1 MSGGWGS
8 AGGGENPVVS
18 PIPTEKTK
26 GVTLTTKNSVTK
38 AARIREEDWNRL
50 EGYVGDRT
58 FGDFIHEIA
67 QDIEIYGNIGEL
79 RGMCNFYGITFDRLI
94 SGVLEKVDN
103 GEITIED
110 GKIVLNG

>member
-1 MSGGWGS
+1 M
-8 AGGGENPVVS
+8 GGGENPVVS

-38 AARIREEDWNRL
+38 AARIREEDWSRL
-50 EGYVGDRT
+50 EGYVGDGT

-67 QDIEIYGNIGEL
+67 QDIEIYGKIGEL

-110 GKIVLNG
+110 GKIVLNGNG